1 MASVRRTHTS
11 ISIHAPTR
19 GATNSAA
26 LDADAISIS
35 IHAPTRGA
43 TGMRRRHHGPGQDFN
58 PRSHERSDPMAP
70 RTNPLRMISIHAPT
84 RGATALGAEPD
95 WVDIFQSTL
104 PREERLLLL
113 CSLSLLD
120 IFQSTLPREERR
132 RPRDPTR

>member
-43 TGMRRRHHGPGQDFN
+43 TQMEDFLTDVYKFQSTLPREERQECGGDITDQDK
-58 PRSHERSDPMAP
+58 
-70 RTNPLRMISIHAPT
+70 ISIHAPT
-84 RGATALGAEPD
+84 RGATQWRHEP
-95 WVDIFQSTL
+95 IL
-104 PREERLLLL
+104 YG
-113 CSLSLLD
+113 
-120 IFQSTLPREERR
+120 
-132 RPRDPTR
+132 